1 MPPSRARARARGKPD
16 SHDLVPVPG
25 DAATDYVL
33 SRLPPV
39 EDDVPLIVL
48 CGVTDHAETRAALGK
63 RQRTFLMTLAQVGH
77 VQMPY
82 EYDLVVTPVVTSYLI
97 KLNALTMDTPL
108 HAALLVRDA
117 RTAAMLVL
125 DAQIPAARASDVV
138 RIALFE
144 APSPERR
151 VPLLDLGPPS
161 PHAKSL
167 LRSPAASLLLL

>member
-1 MPPSRARARARGKPD
+1 MPPRARARGKPD

-25 DAATDYVL
+25 DAATAYVL

-63 RQRTFLMTLAQVGH
+63 RRKTFLMTLAQVGH
-77 VQMPY
+77 VDVPY

-97 KLNALTMDTPL
+97 KLDARVMDTPL
-108 HAALLVRDA
+108 RTALLARDA
-117 RTAAMLVL
+117 RTTALLVL
-125 DAQIPAARASDVV
+125 DAQIPAARASEVV
-138 RIALFE
+138 RVALFL
-144 APSPERR
+144 APSPDRR
-151 VPLLDLGPPS
+151 VPSLDIGPPS

-167 LRSPAASLLLL
+167 LRSAASLFF

>member
-1 MPPSRARARARGKPD
+1 MPRTRRCAGGKPD
-16 SHDLVPVPG
+16 SHDLVRVPG

-39 EDDVPLIVL
+39 EDDVPLVVL

-63 RQRTFLMTLAQVGH
+63 RRRTFLMTLAQVGH
-77 VQMPY
+77 VSLPY

-97 KLNALTMDTPL
+97 KLDARVMDTPL

-117 RTAAMLVL
+117 RTAALLVL
-125 DAQIPAARASDVV
+125 DAQIQAARASDVV

-144 APSPERR
+144 APSPERC

-161 PHAKSL
+161 PHAQSL
-167 LRSPAASLLLL
+167 LKKPAASLLLL

>member
-1 MPPSRARARARGKPD
+1 MPPRARARGKPD

-25 DAATDYVL
+25 DAATAYVL

-48 CGVTDHAETRAALGK
+48 CGVTDHAETRAALGRRK
-63 RQRTFLMTLAQVGH
+63 KTFLMTLAQVGH
-77 VQMPY
+77 VDMPN

-97 KLNALTMDTPL
+97 KLDACIMDTPL
-108 HAALLVRDA
+108 RAALFARDA
-117 RTAAMLVL
+117 RTAALLVF
-125 DAQIPAARASDVV
+125 DAQIPAARASDAV
-138 RIALFE
+138 RIALFTD
-144 APSPERR
+144 PSPERR

-167 LRSPAASLLLL
+167 LTRPEASLMLL